1 MSEVK
6 RIIGILYILSAFC
19 FAEWSGDA
27 SQPSSSREV
36 GGKIYWSITS
46 PEELA
51 WFKAQI
57 EAGNDSI
64 NAVLENDIFMGKDS
78 ASVSSAVWTAIGAPD
93 SIVFKGVFDGN
104 HHAIYGL
111 KSVGSVS
118 NHGMFGLF
126 GIVGGQGVIK
136 NLNLKN
142 IDMNSDFSNE
152 IAPCGGGIVAYLLNG
167 TVDSSFVSGRMNAKR
182 TSFAGGL
189 VGQNAR
195 GTVSHST
202 NKVVITHT
210 GEYTGYYVGGIV
222 GKNGG
227 TVSNCVN
234 YAAMSGSG
242 AKSIRV
248 AGTIGGIVGYN
259 AGGKILECVNVGNIH
274 VDTKTEMSTRNAE
287 ARVGG
292 IAGFNYQGSVS
303 KCANYGSMKAQAS
316 SELSKDYDTGNPVI
330 NYPEAGG
337 IVGVSLDGL
346 VENVVNYGTVEA
358 ACPNVENNA
367 AAGGIVGML
376 NNSGITNS
384 YSMASVQSD
393 NMAGSLVGMAKD
405 TSSLSR
411 IYAVDGDKLK
421 TVASIDSLAT
431 ISETKGVSKTE
442 AENSNFVDLLNQNA
456 SADNKIWSRCADKG
470 LPIIASLAEYMCSE
484 DLLSLAVPLDSTGK
498 GTTVL
503 SGVKNIGLH
512 NVQVVGRD
520 LQITTPDFNALVSVF
535 DSRGKMLYQS
545 SWGMNRQYRVARAG
559 RYILK
564 IDQDIRV
571 ITIK

>member
-1 MSEVK
+1 MK
-6 RIIGILYILSAFC
+6 KIIGILFVLSTFC

-27 SQPSSSREV
+27 SQPSSSRQV
-36 GGKIYWSITS
+36 DGKTFWSITS

-64 NAVLENDIFMGKDS
+64 NAILENDIFMGKDS
-78 ASVSSAVWTAIGAPD
+78 ASVGSAVWTAIGAPD

-111 KSVGSVS
+111 KSEGSVS

-126 GIVGGQGVIK
+126 GIVGGQGVVK
-136 NLNLKN
+136 NLDLKN
-142 IDMNSDFSNE
+142 IDMNSGSSNE
-152 IAPCGGGIVAYLLNG
+152 VYPCGGGVVAYLLNG
-167 TVDSSFVSGRMNAKR
+167 TVDSSFVSGRINANR
-182 TSFAGGL
+182 ASFAGGL

-195 GTVSHST
+195 GTISNST

-227 TVSNCVN
+227 TVSNCIN
-234 YAAMSGSG
+234 YAVMSGSG
-242 AKSIRV
+242 VKSIGV
-248 AGTIGGIVGYN
+248 IGTVGGIVGYN
-259 AGGKILECVNVGNIH
+259 IGGTVLECVNVGNIH
-274 VDTKTEMSTRNAE
+274 VDMKTEMSTRNAE
-287 ARVGG
+287 ARAGG
-292 IAGFNYQGSVS
+292 IVGFNYKGSVS

-316 SELSKDYDTGNPVI
+316 SELSKDYDTGTLII

-358 ACPNVENNA
+358 TCPNVENNA
-367 AAGGIVGML
+367 AAGGIVGVL
-376 NNSGITNS
+376 NNSGITNG
-384 YSMASVQSD
+384 YSMATVQSN

-405 TSSLSR
+405 TSSLSG

-431 ISETKGVSKTE
+431 ISETKDITKADAG
-442 AENSNFVDLLNQNA
+442 NSSFVDLLNQKD
-456 SADNKIWSRCADKG
+456 SSDKIWSRCAEKG

-484 DLLSLAVPLDSTGK
+484 DLLSNAVPLDSTGK

-503 SGVKNIGLH
+503 SGVKKTGRH
-512 NVQVVGRD
+512 YVQVVGRD
-520 LQITTPDFNALVSVF
+520 LQVTTPDFNDVVSVF
-535 DSRGKMLYQS
+535 DSQGKMLYQS

-564 IDQDIRV
+564 IGQDIRV
-571 ITIK
+571 ITVK

>member
-1 MSEVK
+1 MK
-6 RIIGILYILSAFC
+6 KIIGILYILSAFC
-19 FAEWSGDA
+19 FAEWSGDV
-27 SQPSSSREV
+27 SQPSSSRDV
-36 GGKIYWSITS
+36 GGIIYWSITS

-57 EAGNDSI
+57 EAGNDSM

-78 ASVSSAVWTAIGAPD
+78 ASVSSVVWTPIGTSAK
-93 SIVFKGVFDGN
+93 IAFNGVFDGN

-118 NHGMFGLF
+118 TYGVFGLF
-126 GIVGGQGVIK
+126 GTVGGQGVVK

-142 IDMNSDFSNE
+142 VDMDSGTSNE
-152 IAPCGGGIVAYLLNG
+152 NSPYGGSVAAYLQNG
-167 TVDSSFVSGRMNAKR
+167 TVDSCFVSGRINAGR
-182 TSFAGGL
+182 AVFVGGL
-189 VGQNAR
+189 VGQNNK
-195 GTVSHST
+195 GTISNST

-227 TVSNCVN
+227 TVSNSIN

-242 AKSIRV
+242 AKSIGV

-274 VDTKTEMSTRNAE
+274 VDTKTEMSTRSAE

-292 IAGFNYQGSVS
+292 IVGFNYQGSVS

-316 SELSKDYDTGNPVI
+316 SELSKDYDTGTLII

-358 ACPNVENNA
+358 TCPNVENNA
-367 AAGGIVGML
+367 TAGGIVGVL
-376 NNSGITNS
+376 NNSGITNG
-384 YSMASVQSD
+384 YSMATVQSN

-405 TSSLSR
+405 TSSLSG
-411 IYAVDGDKLK
+411 IYAVDGNKMK
-421 TVASIDSLAT
+421 TVASIDSLAK
-431 ISETKGVSKTE
+431 ISETKDITKADAG
-442 AENSNFVDLLNQNA
+442 NSSFVDLLNQKD
-456 SADNKIWSRCADKG
+456 SSDKIWSRCAEKG
-470 LPIIASLAEYMCSE
+470 LPVIASLTQYMCSE
-484 DLLSLAVPLDSTGK
+484 DLLSNAVPLDSTGK

-503 SGVKNIGLH
+503 SGVKNTGLH

-520 LQITTPDFNALVSVF
+520 LQVATPDFNDVVSVF
-535 DSRGKMLYQS
+535 DSRGKILYQS
-545 SWGMNRQYRVARAG
+545 SWGTNRQYRVARAG

-564 IDQDIRV
+564 IGQDIRV